1 MEFVGQLKNIDGIN
15 ADGEQSVFIL
25 AILEKRQRNETNIF
39 SRKCNSLI
47 NNCKLSRSNS
57 YTVNTKN
64 KTGTI

>member
-1 MEFVGQLKNIDGIN
+1 MEFVGQLENIDGIN

>member
-25 AILEKRQRNETNIF
+25 AILEKSQRNETNIF

-47 NNCKLSRSNS
+47 NNCKLSRSKS

-64 KTGTI
+64 KTGII

>member
-39 SRKCNSLI
+39 SKKCNSLI
-47 NNCKLSRSNS
+47 NNCKLS
-57 YTVNTKN
+57 
-64 KTGTI
+64 

>member
-39 SRKCNSLI
+39 SKKCNSLI